1 LIKDLTLFITIL
13 LVYANN
19 IFDLKIMTQKLIY
32 YLLILF
38 SFSFFLSCNKQEKK
52 YNAKSNLESR
62 YTKLLNYKPDS
73 IGFPRSFSILKNEI
87 NKVPSKDWT
96 SGFYVGNL
104 WQIYELTNN
113 LDYKELAKKW
123 TAFIEKEKYNDKT
136 HDMGFKVFSSFG
148 QGLKQDQNNQKY
160 KDIIVKSAQTLSS
173 RYNDTVGSI
182 RSWDFNKEKWSF
194 PVIIDNMMN
203 LELLFEATKISEDS
217 SFHKIAVKHA
227 NTTLKNHFREDN
239 SCFHVLDYNP
249 ENGAIRT
256 KVTHQGFSDDSA
268 WSRGQS
274 WAIYGFTM
282 AYRYTKD
289 QKYLNQAKATA
300 AFFLN
305 HKNLPEDGIPYWDFD
320 APNIPNEPRDV
331 SAGAIVASAL
341 IELYTYTK
349 DETYINYSKKF
360 LKNVQTSNYI
370 LSSDIEA
377 PFILNHS
384 SGDWS
389 KRAEMD
395 EPIVYGDYYFLE
407 TLIRL
412 KSQEKK

>member
-1 LIKDLTLFITIL
+1 MKKHLFKLCIIL
-13 LVYANN
+13 SCL
-19 IFDLKIMTQKLIY
+19 
-32 YLLILF
+32 LF
-38 SFSFFLSCNKQEKK
+38 SCKNEKK
-52 YNAKSNLESR
+52 EPYNSYKELNKR
-62 YTKLLNYKPDS
+62 YTKFLKYEPDS
-73 IGFPRSFSILKNEI
+73 LAFPRSYDSKKEKIK
-87 NKVPSKDWT
+87 KVPSKDWT
-96 SGFYVGNL
+96 SGFYPGNL

-113 LDYKELAKKW
+113 ADYRELAIKW
-123 TAFIEKEKYNDKT
+123 TSFIEKEKFNDKT
-136 HDMGFKVFSSFG
+136 HDMGFKIFSSFG

-160 KDIIVKSAQTLSS
+160 KDIILKSAQTLSS
-173 RYNDTVGSI
+173 RFNETIGSI
-182 RSWDFNKEKWSF
+182 RSWDFNKKNWAF

-203 LELLFEATKISEDS
+203 LELLFEATRISKDS

-239 SCFHVLDYNP
+239 SCVHVVDYNP
-249 ENGAIRT
+249 QNGAIRS
-256 KVTHQGFSDDSA
+256 KITHQGYNDASA
-268 WSRGQS
+268 WVRGQS

-289 QKYLNQAKATA
+289 EKYLKQAKATV

-341 IELYTYTK
+341 IELYEYTK
-349 DETYINYSKKF
+349 DETYIDYSKKF

-370 LSSDIEA
+370 LSSDIKA
-377 PFILNHS
+377 PFILKHS
-384 SGDWS
+384 TGNWPKKD
-389 KRAEMD
+389 EID

-407 TLIRL
+407 TLLRL
-412 KSQEKK
+412 KALQ